1 MLTIDI
7 TVPVPGRMMG
17 FSQIILPF
25 QTEVW
30 MMLGSVGYFSKIMF
44 CKQTITISYHF
55 FQNRGYDFAT
65 FCCLVPCIKA
75 LHLEY

>member
-1 MLTIDI
+1 MYRTSMLTIDI

-30 MMLGSVGYFSKIMF
+30 MMLGIYCSAKLKHYV
-44 CKQTITISYHF
+44 
-55 FQNRGYDFAT
+55 
-65 FCCLVPCIKA
+65 L
-75 LHLEY
+75 